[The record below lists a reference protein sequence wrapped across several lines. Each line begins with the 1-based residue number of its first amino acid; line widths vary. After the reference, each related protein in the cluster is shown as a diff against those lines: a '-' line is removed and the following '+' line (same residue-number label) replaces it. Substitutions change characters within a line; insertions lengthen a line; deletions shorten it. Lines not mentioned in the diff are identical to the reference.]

1 MMAIAVTRPPA
12 TPSIS
17 GSLAF
22 ELFQTAYVTTDLARA
37 TQVLG
42 DRYGVRHWTT
52 LSPGGGME
60 IGLAWVRGHQIE
72 IIQAVGTDMTIYT
85 DWLPKTDAF
94 AIRLHH
100 FGYYIHDDAEWAEM
114 EALLEREK
122 RPVIFGGQADIV
134 RFAYVDAPE
143 LGHYLEYV
151 YPTDAGKAFFESVA
165 AN

>member
-1 MMAIAVTRPPA
+1 MTVNVVRPPQ
-12 TPSIS
+12 TPLIN

-22 ELFQTAYVTTDLARA
+22 ELFQTAYVTTDLPRAR
-37 TQVLG
+37 QVLG
-42 DRYGVRHWTT
+42 ERYGVHEWT
-52 LSPGGGME
+52 SFAPGGGME

-72 IIQAVGTDMTIYT
+72 VIQAAGTDMPLYT
-85 DWLPKTDAF
+85 DWLPKTGEF

-114 EALLEREK
+114 EALLERENK
-122 RPVIFGGQADIV
+122 PVIFGGQADIV

-151 YPTDAGKAFFESVA
+151 YPTEEGKAFFESVP